1 MFAPL
6 SRGDAAVRGLIAAA
20 LGTVLM
26 VWPGITIGTV
36 VVLFAVY
43 ALVDAGVNIVR
54 AFRHGVSGGDRALL
68 LIRAG
73 IEVIAAGI
81 ALVYPGVTASIMT
94 VIVGIYAITI
104 GGLELAVVGR
114 LREAGA
120 RGMGWQITA
129 GVLGVMTGIALVV
142 WPGIGAVTLAVVFGI
157 YLTAFGAVL
166 LLSAAAGPRAIPA
179 GVRG

>member
-26 VWPGITIGTV
+26 VWPGITVGTV
-36 VVLFAVY
+36 VVLFAAY

-68 LIRAG
+68 LIRAV
-73 IEVIAAGI
+73 IEVVAAGVAI
-81 ALVYPGVTASIMT
+81 AYPGVTASIMT

-114 LREAGA
+114 LSQAGA
-120 RGMGWQITA
+120 KGMGWEIAGGLLSIIA
-129 GVLGVMTGIALVV
+129 GVALVV
-142 WPGIGAVTLAVVFGI
+142 WPGIGAVTLAIVFGL
-157 YLTAFGAVL
+157 YLAISGLML
-166 LLSAAAGPRAIPA
+166 LIAAAKTPSGQAVVA
-179 GVRG
+179 

>member
-26 VWPGITIGTV
+26 VWPGITIGTI

-43 ALVDAGVNIVR
+43 ALVDAGVNVVR

-68 LIRAG
+68 LIRAT

-81 ALVYPGVTASIMT
+81 AIAYPGVTASIMT

-114 LREAGA
+114 LSQAGA
-120 RGMGWQITA
+120 KGMGWEIT
-129 GVLGVMTGIALVV
+129 GGLLSVMTGIALVI
-142 WPGIGAVTLAVVFGI
+142 WPSIGAVTLAIVFGA
-157 YLTAFGAVL
+157 YLVALGLVL
-166 LLSAAAGPRAIPA
+166 LISAAVTPRGMPVEA
-179 GVRG
+179 

>member
-36 VVLFAVY
+36 VVLFAIY
-43 ALVDAGVNIVR
+43 ALVDAGVNAVR

-68 LIRAG
+68 LIRAV
-73 IEVIAAGI
+73 IEVVAAGVAI
-81 ALVYPGVTASIMT
+81 AYPGVTASIMT

-114 LREAGA
+114 LSQAGA
-120 RGMGWQITA
+120 KGMGWEIA
-129 GVLGVMTGIALVV
+129 GGLLSVMTGIALVV
-142 WPGIGAVTLAVVFGI
+142 WPGIGAVTLAIVFGA
-157 YLTAFGAVL
+157 YLAVLGVVL
-166 LLSAAAGPRAIPA
+166 LLSAAVTPRGMPVEA
-179 GVRG
+179 

>member
-36 VVLFAVY
+36 VVLFAIY
-43 ALVDAGVNIVR
+43 ALVDAGVNTVR
-54 AFRHGVSGGDRALL
+54 ACRHGVSGGDRALL
-68 LIRAG
+68 LIRAV
-73 IEVIAAGI
+73 IEVVAAGVAI
-81 ALVYPGVTASIMT
+81 AYPGVTASIMT

-114 LREAGA
+114 LSQAGA
-120 RGMGWQITA
+120 KGMGWEIA
-129 GVLGVMTGIALVV
+129 GGLLSVMTGIALVV
-142 WPGIGAVTLAVVFGI
+142 WPGIGAVTLAIVFGA
-157 YLTAFGAVL
+157 YLAVLGVVL
-166 LLSAAAGPRAIPA
+166 LLSAAVTPRGMPVEA
-179 GVRG
+179 